1 MTKEQR
7 DELTAAETEL
17 RGALAEIALMT
28 GPRGQAEP
36 GRPALRF
43 ARLWSVSNTRPIT
56 SGKRKGRLFR

>member
-17 RGALAEIALMT
+17 RGALAEVAVMT

-36 GRPALRF
+36 GLTGAEIRATRERIQH
-43 ARLWSVSNTRPIT
+43 ADDRLQKVEEAAV
-56 SGKRKGRLFR
+56 

>member
-36 GRPALRF
+36 GLIGTEIRATRERIQRAADRLRK
-43 ARLWSVSNTRPIT
+43 AEEAAV
-56 SGKRKGRLFR
+56 